1 MNRRPTAAPT
11 HLRGQVAL
19 VTGGGA
25 GIGRACV
32 ERLGASGVHVMLMDR
47 NADRAE
53 AVAAATRTEEV
64 DVEVAT
70 ADAGD
75 ESDVAGVVA
84 STLARWGRLDI
95 LVTSVGGF
103 RSTRP
108 LPEIGVRE
116 WHDLVTAN
124 LTTTFLIWVARRS
137 SGRVRQSLQP
147 SPRGLP
153 LDR

>member
-1 MNRRPTAAPT
+1 MNRRPTAVPA

-64 DVEVAT
+64 DIEVAT
-70 ADAGD
+70 ADASD

-84 STLARWGRLDI
+84 SMLARWGRLDI
-95 LVTSVGGF
+95 LVTSAGGF
-103 RSTRP
+103 RSP
-108 LPEIGVRE
+108 V
-116 WHDLVTAN
+116 
-124 LTTTFLIWVARRS
+124 
-137 SGRVRQSLQP
+137 P
-147 SPRGLP
+147 SPRSASRSGTTWSRP
-153 LDR
+153 I